1 MAGLPATLSNNMCIR
16 SIYFYFHVGHAI
28 SNQRFCSSFDMPFFT
43 FSWITQ
49 NDHETVCCAAM
60 IKQSTHG

>member
-16 SIYFYFHVGHAI
+16 RIYFNFHVGPAI
-28 SNQRFCSSFDMPFFT
+28 SNRFCSSFDMAFFT

-49 NDHETVCCAAM
+49 NDPETVCCAAM